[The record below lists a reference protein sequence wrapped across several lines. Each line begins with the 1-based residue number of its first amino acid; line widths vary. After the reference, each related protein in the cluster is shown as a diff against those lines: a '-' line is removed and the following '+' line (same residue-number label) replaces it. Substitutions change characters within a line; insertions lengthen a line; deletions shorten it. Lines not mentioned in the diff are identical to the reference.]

1 MRKIRASCHVTC
13 EFSVYSCFLRCAA
26 LCYFIVCLD
35 PLTLDLQRHWA
46 RLQDGVLLQ
55 ASWSW
60 AMLFWICRGLPCQL
74 LRVIGPP
81 FPPSSSAALHPER
94 VLEGPSF
101 RHGRNISV
109 SRSSHGALQLSL
121 TLHCGCCWSCDQCR
135 RSFLWPWFCLDALL
149 EMTRTCRSCF
159 VLLLSNSAVVQS
171 CWHSVTRRPLNLLF
185 LSLSFVSAIYSLWS
199 LLSDFPSK
207 IKILFTRMT
216 LTTTCSAHFLLFH
229 FKTGRWYFGVCVLVT
244 CGESSILQKN
254 SSCWFPA
261 PCFYL
266 WTLLQQFCMIYS
278 W

>member
-1 MRKIRASCHVTC
+1 MRCSLLFHHCLSW
-13 EFSVYSCFLRCAA
+13 SVNSGLAAA
-26 LCYFIVCLD
+26 LSTPAGRRSSTSFVVVSDGFLNLPRSSLPAPQSYRTAVSSIFLCSTSPWAGPWRSV
-35 PLTLDLQRHWA
+35 LQLW
-46 RLQDGVLLQ
+46 
-55 ASWSW
+55 
-60 AMLFWICRGLPCQL
+60 
-74 LRVIGPP
+74 
-81 FPPSSSAALHPER
+81 
-94 VLEGPSF
+94 

-135 RSFLWPWFCLDALL
+135 RSSLWPWFCLDALL

-159 VLLLSNSAVVQS
+159 VLLISNSAVVQS

-229 FKTGRWYFGVCVLVT
+229 FKTGRWYFGICVLVT

-266 WTLLQQFCMIYS
+266 WTLLQQLCMIYS